1 MEQLLQSLN
10 VMLLGMCGIFI
21 VMSVLSLAIALL
33 NRMFKK
39 YDENAAAAGSRFC
52 VCPAGQNFSEHF
64 GTSLHFG
71 WKQW

>member
-1 MEQLLQSLN
+1 MERLLQSLN

-39 YDENAAAAGSRFC
+39 
-52 VCPAGQNFSEHF
+52 
-64 GTSLHFG
+64 
-71 WKQW
+71 

>member
-33 NRMFKK
+33 NRMFKSEWK
-39 YDENAAAAGSRFC
+39 KLRARPGDRAGALIPPAS
-52 VCPAGQNFSEHF
+52 VCTGFF
-64 GTSLHFG
+64 RTF
-71 WKQW
+71 

>member
-10 VMLLGMCGIFI
+10 VMLLGMCSIFI

-39 YDENAAAAGSRFC
+39 
-52 VCPAGQNFSEHF
+52 
-64 GTSLHFG
+64 
-71 WKQW
+71 

>member
-10 VMLLGMCGIFI
+10 VMLLGMGGIFI

-39 YDENAAAAGSRFC
+39 
-52 VCPAGQNFSEHF
+52 
-64 GTSLHFG
+64 
-71 WKQW
+71 

>member
-21 VMSVLSLAIALL
+21 VMSVLSLAITLL

-39 YDENAAAAGSRFC
+39 
-52 VCPAGQNFSEHF
+52 
-64 GTSLHFG
+64 
-71 WKQW
+71 

>member
-1 MEQLLQSLN
+1 MHAAGVNVGGQIASVIAGGLIFEPDCALKERRRCMEQLLQSLN

-39 YDENAAAAGSRFC
+39 
-52 VCPAGQNFSEHF
+52 
-64 GTSLHFG
+64 
-71 WKQW
+71 